1 MGEARSACYASS
13 RVWYGRSIA
22 GGAHVKAFT
31 FMTCIS
37 CFAGLELDEATLF
50 SAVIKEAGL
59 PEPPVSSNVNVVE
72 LGKLKPRLLICNLD
86 AVTVDP
92 LELLRQVRF
101 VLSQC
106 IIMVY
111 TGVIEPQWGVACH
124 LAGASG
130 LLAKGSL
137 RKELAAGVRVAMRF
151 GCYTDPRF
159 NAVIK
164 KAI

>member
-1 MGEARSACYASS
+1 MN
-13 RVWYGRSIA
+13 
-22 GGAHVKAFT
+22 H
-31 FMTCIS
+31 IS
-37 CFAGLELDEATLF
+37 CFAGLESDDALLF
-50 SAVIKEAGL
+50 AAVLKEAGL
-59 PEPPVSSNVNVVE
+59 SESPVIANLDVIE

-86 AVTVDP
+86 ALQIDP

-111 TGVIEPQWGVACH
+111 TSVIEPKWGVACH

-130 LLAKGSL
+130 LLARGSL
-137 RKELAAGVRVAMRF
+137 RKQLVLGVTDAMRY

-159 NAVIK
+159 NAPMK
-164 KAI
+164 TAI